1 MIDSKDAMH
10 QEHVENTSLG
20 KNEKEL
26 RNTYVEDGGEVVLES
41 DFLNSPEGKAS
52 ERRIVRKLDM
62 TLLPMVWI
70 LYMFN

>member
-10 QEHVENTSLG
+10 QEHVENTSTE

-52 ERRIVRKLDM
+52 KRRIVRKLDM
-62 TLLPMVWI
+62 TLLPMV
-70 LYMFN
+70 